1 MQNFKR
7 ASLKLQGFSD
17 KQIGILMGDEEKLS
31 TLQELKA
38 NNLDLALH
46 SQKLLYTLLDSI
58 KFDNLEDL
66 ELEKVIM
73 LKDLINSLTDATKK
87 LSGVIVASEE
97 EIKKDID
104 LELSEDVKTDLDKI
118 IKSGVLNS

>member
-17 KQIGILMGDEEKLS
+17 KQIGILIGDEEKLS

>member
-7 ASLKLQGFSD
+7 ISLSLEGYSD
-17 KQIGILMGDEEKLS
+17 KQINIITGDEEKLS
-31 TLQELKA
+31 KLQELKS

-46 SQKLLYTLLDSI
+46 SQKLLYVLLNEV
-58 KFDNLEDL
+58 NLNKLD
-66 ELEKVIM
+66 ELEVEKIMM

-97 EIKKDID
+97 EIKKEID
-104 LELSEDVKTDLDKI
+104 LELSESVKSDLDKI